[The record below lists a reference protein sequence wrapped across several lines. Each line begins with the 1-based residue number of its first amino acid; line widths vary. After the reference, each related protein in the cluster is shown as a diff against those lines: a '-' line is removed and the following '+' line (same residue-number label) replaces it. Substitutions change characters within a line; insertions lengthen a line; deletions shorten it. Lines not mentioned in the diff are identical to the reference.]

1 MIINSDKGQ
10 NHISDKMKGSSYSL
24 RVMKNAKQ
32 FSSSSNKQL
41 ASQFSQKN
49 ILTLPCNEDEV
60 SFTIAYQLIVAVSID
75 ATDLCEN
82 KKTGFFSQAI
92 HIRNK
97 RKQINSA

>member
-32 FSSSSNKQL
+32 FSSSSNKQQ
-41 ASQFSQKN
+41 ATQFSQKN

-60 SFTIAYQLIVAVSID
+60 SFAIAYQFIVAVSID
-75 ATDLCEN
+75 ATDLRQHKKDWFLFYKHYKSGIKGN
-82 KKTGFFSQAI
+82 K
-92 HIRNK
+92 
-97 RKQINSA
+97 

>member
-32 FSSSSNKQL
+32 FSSSSNK
-41 ASQFSQKN
+41 ASQFCQKN

-60 SFTIAYQLIVAVSID
+60 SFAIAYQFIVAVSID
-75 ATDLCEN
+75 ATDLRQHKKDWFLFYKQYISGIKGN
-82 KKTGFFSQAI
+82 K
-92 HIRNK
+92 
-97 RKQINSA
+97 